1 MNRCIIFVISSFL
14 LCGCTNMFLMPS
26 RDFYS
31 HPTAAKLQFE
41 DGYFPSIDGTRLHY
55 WYLPSQGPLDEK
67 APRILVPAKALILQV
82 HGNAENITSH
92 FRGVAFFSW
101 EGFDVMTF
109 DYRGYGKSDKE
120 KDIDGALMDVK
131 AALREANRRA
141 KEKNLPLIVYGQSLG
156 GTLVLKALT
165 EEAVDLRELIIE
177 SSFVSYSE
185 IAQDKL
191 DNFWLT
197 WPVQWMAWFIV
208 SDKYSLKESELQKL
222 YPGVQKTLL
231 YSKYD
236 PVVDIKYGDKLA
248 KMLAGPL
255 TYWVH
260 ENPGHINS
268 MFVEDFAWRKKL
280 LQKLRNDI

>member
-1 MNRCIIFVISSFL
+1 MSRFTICIIFSFL
-14 LCGCTNMFLMPS
+14 FSGCTNLFLMPS

-31 HPTAAKLQFE
+31 HPTAAKLHFE
-41 DGYFPSIDGTRLHY
+41 DSYFPSLDGTRLHY
-55 WYLPSQGPLDEK
+55 WYLPSQGPLDDK

-82 HGNAENITSH
+82 HGNGENITSH
-92 FRGVAFFSW
+92 FKGVAFFSW

-109 DYRGYGKSDKE
+109 DYRGFGKSDRE
-120 KDIDGALMDVK
+120 KDIDGALLDVK

-141 KEKNLPLIVYGQSLG
+141 KEKKIPLIIYGQSLG

-165 EEAVDLRELIIE
+165 EEAVNLKELIIE
-177 SSFVSYSE
+177 SSFTSYSE
-185 IAQDKL
+185 IAQEKL
-191 DNFWLT
+191 DGFWLT
-197 WPVQWMAWFIV
+197 WPVQWMAWFLV
-208 SDKYSLKESELQKL
+208 SDKYSLKDSEMQML
-222 YPGVQKTLL
+222 YPGVQKTLI

-236 PVVDIKYGDKLA
+236 PVVDIKYGEKLS
-248 KMLAGPL
+248 KMISGPL

-268 MFVEDFAWRKKL
+268 MFVEELAWRKKL